1 MSNIDSPAHYN
12 LVLLTAEEAN
22 FVLFTQ
28 FCCVQVDWADPD
40 IEGYVTELMN
50 NRNVCVRNLPRTVQ
64 DFQIRDFFNSL
75 SSGQVENIVR
85 TAGYVLV
92 TFLSPGK
99 TMISY
104 CDLLQ

>member
-1 MSNIDSPAHYN
+1 MSILS
-12 LVLLTAEEAN
+12 
-22 FVLFTQ
+22 

-75 SSGQVENIVR
+75 TSGQVENIL
-85 TAGYVLV
+85 TTIAKVLI

-99 TMISY
+99 TTTWYTMICY
-104 CDLLQ
+104 NDLLQ